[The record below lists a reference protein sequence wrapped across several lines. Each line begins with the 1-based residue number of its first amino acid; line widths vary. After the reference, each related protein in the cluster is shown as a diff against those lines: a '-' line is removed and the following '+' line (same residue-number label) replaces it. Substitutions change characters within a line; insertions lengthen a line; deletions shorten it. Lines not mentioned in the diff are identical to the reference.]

1 MSMKY
6 VYLPLALLIV
16 SCSGSKEDSTKT
28 VLNSPDSVGV
38 SVDTTSKSKDSAWQP
53 KLQARDSAMYIG
65 AIGYYENS
73 REFFI
78 PIYHVADSIDETFY
92 EDMQLELD
100 STIVQDEQITRKQLN
115 IDVARKNFNLV
126 GLEKISVFLY
136 SGKKLGEATFVRV
149 ELADEM
155 IESQYTAVF
164 KPTTKFRVDDQ
175 MYCTSQGASSF
186 KEYLWDWHRL
196 ADKPLDQQLLKT
208 FELDSQDVWQIRH
221 VRFDDLDATYS
232 SISVHGDHESRITE
246 TKNGTTKTLKVVDR
260 GYSLTELSPVHFSFN
275 NHPVFI
281 SALAPNETDGY
292 FEVLLAFDGERYKIF
307 EGSRGSLK

>member
-1 MSMKY
+1 MKY
-6 VYLPLALLIV
+6 TYLLLALLIV
-16 SCSGSKEDSTKT
+16 SCSKEDSTKT
-28 VLNSPDSVGV
+28 DLNSPDSVEV
-38 SVDTTSKSKDSAWQP
+38 SVDTTSELKNPAWQP
-53 KLQARDSAMYIG
+53 KLQARDSAMFIA
-65 AIGYYENS
+65 AIDYYENTK
-73 REFFI
+73 EFFI
-78 PIYHVADSIDETFY
+78 PIYHLADSIDETFY

-100 STIVQDEQITRKQLN
+100 STIFHDEQITRKQLN
-115 IDVARKNFNLV
+115 IDVARKNFNIV

-155 IESQYTAVF
+155 IESHYTAVF
-164 KPTTKFRVDDQ
+164 KPTTKFRVDDR

-186 KEYLWDWHRL
+186 KEYLWDWHRT
-196 ADKPLDQQLLKT
+196 ADEPLDQQLMKT
-208 FELDSQDVWQIRH
+208 FQLDSQDVSQIRH

-232 SISVHGDHESRITE
+232 LVSVHGDRGAMITE
-246 TKNGTTKTLKVVDR
+246 TKNGATKTLMVVDK
-260 GYSLTELSPVHFSFN
+260 GYSLTELSPVHFNFN
-275 NHPVFI
+275 DHPVFI

>member
-1 MSMKY
+1 MKY
-6 VYLPLALLIV
+6 TYLPLALLIV
-16 SCSGSKEDSTKT
+16 SCSGSKEDSTKI
-28 VLNSPDSVGV
+28 VSSSDSVQV
-38 SVDTTSKSKDSAWQP
+38 SVDTTSESKKSTWLP
-53 KLQARDSAMYIG
+53 KLRARDSAMYIG
-65 AIGYYENS
+65 AIGYYENT

-78 PIYHVADSIDETFY
+78 PIYHLADSVDETFF

-100 STIVQDEQITRKQLN
+100 STIVEDDYIKRKQLN

-149 ELADEM
+149 ELADDM
-155 IESQYTAVF
+155 IESRYTAVF
-164 KPTTKFRVDDQ
+164 KPTTKFWAEDR
-175 MYCTSQGASSF
+175 MYCTSQGPTSF
-186 KEYLWDWHRL
+186 TEHLWDWHRT
-196 ADKPLDQQLLKT
+196 ADEPLDQQLMKT
-208 FELDSQDVWQIRH
+208 FQLDSQDVWQIRH

-232 SISVHGDHESRITE
+232 SIAVYGSREARITE
-246 TKNGTTKTLKVVDR
+246 TKNGATKTLMVVDR

-275 NHPVFI
+275 DHPVFI
-281 SALAPNETDGY
+281 SALNPNDSDGY

>member
-1 MSMKY
+1 MKY
-6 VYLPLALLIV
+6 IYLPLALLIL
-16 SCSGSKEDSTKT
+16 SCSSSKEDSTKT
-28 VLNSPDSVGV
+28 VLNSLDSVQV
-38 SVDTTSKSKDSAWQP
+38 SLDTTNESKSSAWLP
-53 KLQARDSAMYIG
+53 KLQARDSAMFIG
-65 AIGYYENS
+65 AIGYYENTN
-73 REFFI
+73 EFFI
-78 PIYHVADSIDETFY
+78 PIYHLADSIDETFY

-100 STIVQDEQITRKQLN
+100 STIFHNDQITRKQMN

-126 GLEKISVFLY
+126 GLEKISIFLY

-164 KPTTKFRVDDQ
+164 KPTTKFRVDDR

-186 KEYLWDWHRL
+186 TEHLWDWHRT
-196 ADKPLDQQLLKT
+196 ADEPLDQQLMKT
-208 FELDSQDVWQIRH
+208 FELDSPDVWQIRH

-232 SISVHGDHESRITE
+232 SIAVSGTREARITE
-246 TKNGTTKTLKVVDR
+246 TKNGATKTLMVVDK
-260 GYSLTELSPVHFSFN
+260 GYSLFELSPVHFSFN
-275 NHPVFI
+275 DHPVFI
-281 SALAPNETDGY
+281 SALTPNDSDGY